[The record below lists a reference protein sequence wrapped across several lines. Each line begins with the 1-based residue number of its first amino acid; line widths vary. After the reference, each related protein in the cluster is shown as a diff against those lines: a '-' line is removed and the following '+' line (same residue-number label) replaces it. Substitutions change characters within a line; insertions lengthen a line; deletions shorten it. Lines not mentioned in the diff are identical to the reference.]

1 MTRQGLYL
9 GVLLSVIVV
18 SLTIIPAY
26 AEVTSLKTNTSF
38 YKGGSKIYFS
48 GTVLDTDPPN
58 VTLLLFD
65 PTDKFISLA
74 SGMADSNHTFQI
86 IVDTS
91 TSDNQQKFALKGTY
105 NATAFIATKEN
116 GKTVAFTFS
125 PDGSPVIPS
134 PPTSLTLYVASSSQ
148 INLSWSASSDNGGST
163 ITGYMIERSQ
173 NNGNTWSTI
182 IQNTGSTSTTYSD
195 TGLAASTAY
204 SYRVSAV
211 NSAGPGSPSNV
222 VTTITSSPPAQTTPN
237 SGSTTDQSQTS
248 VDDLIKKRIEDAKR
262 LQDLLNS
269 KNSGSPSTVNS
280 KVIQLSEKM
289 AVDDVASNPRVQ
301 KSNTL
306 GNNLMPGLGGFNA
319 NTVIYPIISLVGAGI
334 VVSILYLRKKRGQS
348 DNSTDMTQETHVL
361 EVIPEQKDDGD
372 NAMTILKNRLA
383 KGEITVDEFKELKEE
398 LSEP

>member
-18 SLTIIPAY
+18 SLTVIPAY
-26 AEVTSLKTNTSF
+26 AEVTSLKTNASF

-74 SGMADSNHTFQI
+74 SGTADSNHQFQI

-91 TSDNQQKFALKGTY
+91 TSDNQQKFSLKGTY

-116 GKTVAFTFS
+116 GKTVDFTFS

-134 PPTSLTLYVASSSQ
+134 PPTSLTTSVASSTEIDLLWSGPA
-148 INLSWSASSDNGGST
+148 NTGGAPLS
-163 ITGYMIERSQ
+163 GYKIERDDGTGF
-173 NNGNTWSTI
+173 NP
-182 IQNTGSTSTTYSD
+182 IQNTQSTSYQD
-195 TGLAASTAY
+195 TGLAPNKLY

-211 NSAGPGSPSNV
+211 NQAGTSNPSNV
-222 VTTITSSPPAQTTPN
+222 ATAVTLSPPTTTTSTP
-237 SGSTTDQSQTS
+237 SSTTDQSS
-248 VDDLIKKRIEDAKR
+248 GPSLDELLKKRLEDAKR
-262 LQDLLNS
+262 LQDLLNA
-269 KNSGSPSTVNS
+269 KNSGSPSTVNT

-289 AVDDVASNPRVQ
+289 AVGDIASNLGMQ
-301 KSNTL
+301 KSGNVPE
-306 GNNLMPGLGGFNA
+306 NNLMPGLANFNVS
-319 NTVIYPIISLVGAGI
+319 TVIYPIISLVGVGI
-334 VVSILYLRKKRGQS
+334 VVFILYLRKKQKLS
-348 DNSTDMTQETHVL
+348 SSSIEIKKETPVPD
-361 EVIPEQKDDGD
+361 VTSEQKDDGD
-372 NAMTILKNRLA
+372 HAMTILKNRLA

>member
-1 MTRQGLYL
+1 MSKEGLYL
-9 GVLLSVIVV
+9 GVLLSIIVI
-18 SLTIIPAY
+18 SLTVIPAY
-26 AEVTSLKTNTSF
+26 AEVTSLKTNALF

-58 VTLLLFD
+58 VTLVLFD
-65 PTDKFISLA
+65 PADKFISLV
-74 SGMADSNHTFQI
+74 SGMTDSNHTFQI

-91 TSDNQQKFALKGTY
+91 TSDNQQKFSLKGTY

-134 PPTSLTLYVASSSQ
+134 SPTSLTTSVVSSTEIDLRWSSPTNTGGGQ
-148 INLSWSASSDNGGST
+148 LS
-163 ITGYMIERSQ
+163 GYKIERDDGTGF
-173 NNGNTWSTI
+173 NLVRNTL
-182 IQNTGSTSTTYSD
+182 STSYQD
-195 TGLAASTAY
+195 TGLTPNKLY

-211 NSAGPGSPSNV
+211 NQAGTSNPSNV
-222 VTTITSSPPAQTTPN
+222 ATAVTFSPPATTTPP
-237 SGSTTDQSQTS
+237 STTTDQSQTS

-289 AVDDVASNPRVQ
+289 AVDDIASNPGVQ
-301 KSNTL
+301 KYNNAL
-306 GNNLMPGLGGFNA
+306 GNNLMPGLGGFTS
-319 NTVIYPIISLVGAGI
+319 TVIYPIISLVGAGI
-334 VVSILYLRKKRGQS
+334 VGSILYLRKKRSQS
-348 DNSTDMTQETHVL
+348 DSSIEIMQETPVP
-361 EVIPEQKDDGD
+361 EVSSEQKDDGD
-372 NAMTILKNRLA
+372 HAMMILKNRLA
-383 KGEITVDEFKELKEE
+383 KGEITVDQFKELKEE